1 MTNYEMAKAT
11 GFQGTFEEWNSRH
24 DGYDPLK
31 EIDDLIKNTFPNKE
45 KVNGGNERTLSG
57 ERGVVGVSGQ
67 RSRMANGTGEETK

>member
-31 EIDDLIKNTFPNKE
+31 EIDDLIKNTFPDK
-45 KVNGGNERTLSG
+45 ERTDYPLNE
-57 ERGVVGVSGQ
+57 ER
-67 RSRMANGTGEETK
+67 ETYHE